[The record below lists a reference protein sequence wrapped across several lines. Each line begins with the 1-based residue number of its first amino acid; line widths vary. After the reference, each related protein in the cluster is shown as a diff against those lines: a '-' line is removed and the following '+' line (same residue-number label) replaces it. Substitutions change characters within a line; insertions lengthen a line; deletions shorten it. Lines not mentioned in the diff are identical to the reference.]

1 MRIST
6 PDSVRTAVLLLRYLV
21 EVIDA
26 TIFRGAPSAAFRF
39 TCASVALRTDIIC
52 AAGAIFSA
60 LLEESDAIRHSVPR
74 AEIHPPR
81 SRRPSLSRSSLF
93 ASCRSP
99 GLPNHE
105 SESKLLARVLA
116 RRLARSRNARTVLLC
131 KSLLVFLLNQ
141 LKKNFFPFPAL
152 SGAAGFKKY
161 GPICQG
167 RGIAC
172 AVLER
177 TPSAGAGAP

>member
-1 MRIST
+1 MLAGISYRVKSLIRRCNALFILVLERFMRIST

-60 LLEESDAIRHSVPR
+60 LLEESDAIRHSVLR

-81 SRRPSLSRSSLF
+81 SRRPSLALALRFVPISWF
-93 ASCRSP
+93 AELR
-99 GLPNHE
+99 E
-105 SESKLLARVLA
+105 REQV
-116 RRLARSRNARTVLLC
+116 ARSRAR
-131 KSLLVFLLNQ
+131 S
-141 LKKNFFPFPAL
+141 PAR
-152 SGAAGFKKY
+152 S
-161 GPICQG
+161 IE
-167 RGIAC
+167 
-172 AVLER
+172 ER
-177 TPSAGAGAP
+177 TKQQQ

>member
-1 MRIST
+1 MLAGISYRVKSLIRRCNALFILVLERFMRIST

-74 AEIHPPR
+74 AAEIHPPR
-81 SRRPSLSRSSLF
+81 SRPLSL
-93 ASCRSP
+93 A
-99 GLPNHE
+99 
-105 SESKLLARVLA
+105 LALRFVPISWLA
-116 RRLARSRNARTVLLC
+116 EPREREQVARSRAR
-131 KSLLVFLLNQ
+131 S
-141 LKKNFFPFPAL
+141 PAC
-152 SGAAGFKKY
+152 S
-161 GPICQG
+161 IE
-167 RGIAC
+167 
-172 AVLER
+172 ER
-177 TPSAGAGAP
+177 TNRVALQEPSCVFAEPAEKKLFSFPSPFRRRRL